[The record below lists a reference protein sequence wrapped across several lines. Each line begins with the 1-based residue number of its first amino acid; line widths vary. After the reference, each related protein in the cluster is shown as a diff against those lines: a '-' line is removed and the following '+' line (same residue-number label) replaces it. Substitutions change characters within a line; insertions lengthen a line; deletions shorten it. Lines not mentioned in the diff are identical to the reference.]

1 LRELRR
7 LVEEGEDDGIGL
19 RLEIVDQAA
28 DRAEVRIGAIV
39 EVKGAYGI
47 ILHYIHLCK
56 RVYNAMYMPD
66 LVLIAGRWRESLPT
80 EVQYTTL

>member
-7 LVEEGEDDGIGL
+7 IVEEGEDDGIGL
-19 RLEIVDQAA
+19 RLEIIDPAA

-56 RVYNAMYMPD
+56 RVYNAKYMPD
-66 LVLIAGRWRESLPT
+66 LALIASWWRGSLPT
-80 EVQYTTL
+80 EIE